1 MYLITSKSTITYE
14 VLTTLT
20 EQGNMLKDAFIIT
33 IRIYYNIMQAL
44 VVSVVGQAS
53 AH

>member
-14 VLTTLT
+14 VLTNLT
-20 EQGNMLKDAFIIT
+20 EPGNMQKDAVIIT

-44 VVSVVGQAS
+44 VASVVGQAS

>member
-1 MYLITSKSTITYE
+1 MYLITSKSTITYD
-14 VLTTLT
+14 VLTPLA
-20 EQGNMLKDAFIIT
+20 EPGNTLKDAVIIT

-44 VVSVVGQAS
+44 VVSVVGHSS

>member
-1 MYLITSKSTITYE
+1 MYLITSKSTITYDI
-14 VLTTLT
+14 VTTLT
-20 EQGNMLKDAFIIT
+20 EPGNTLKDAVIIT

-44 VVSVVGQAS
+44 VVSVMGHFS